1 VNIILGPPGT
11 GKTTKLLSLV
21 EEYLEK
27 GVPPDRI
34 GYFAFTRRAAEEAV
48 SRAMKKFNLNKLDL
62 PYFRTLHSLA
72 FLQAGLT
79 HSQIMNPAKYQEI
92 ADWLK
97 IGKFYS
103 GPQMDQGPYKDFGY
117 GDKFLEIN
125 EDFAIGRSL
134 LMSPFSDF
142 FTWQTT
148 PITKIIAATADSS
161 YVKFETE
168 NSEYELSRMYEEAV
182 GNPI

>member
-1 VNIILGPPGT
+1 MSMLQQDKIPVTIDGSSDL
-11 GKTTKLLSLV
+11 
-21 EEYLEK
+21 
-27 GVPPDRI
+27 
-34 GYFAFTRRAAEEAV
+34 AA
-48 SRAMKKFNLNKLDL
+48 KLDQL
-62 PYFRTLHSLA
+62 EDLA
-72 FLQAGLT
+72 RLLTQGKPNWKLVRSRDGLT
-79 HSQIMNPAKYQEI
+79 KHSVDILWIEFNENGTFKAKH
-92 ADWLK
+92 
-97 IGKFYS
+97 
-103 GPQMDQGPYKDFGY
+103 
-117 GDKFLEIN
+117 

>member
-1 VNIILGPPGT
+1 MSKIQQDKIPVALDDNGNLHIDQLEDLARLLT
-11 GKTTKLLSLV
+11 QGKPNWKLV
-21 EEYLEK
+21 
-27 GVPPDRI
+27 R
-34 GYFAFTRRAAEEAV
+34 
-48 SRAMKKFNLNKLDL
+48 SRD
-62 PYFRTLHSLA
+62 
-72 FLQAGLT
+72 GLT
-79 HSQIMNPAKYQEI
+79 KHSVDILWIEFNEDGTFKAKH
-92 ADWLK
+92 
-97 IGKFYS
+97 
-103 GPQMDQGPYKDFGY
+103 
-117 GDKFLEIN
+117 

>member
-1 VNIILGPPGT
+1 MKMARFNKIPPVGRDDN
-11 GKTTKLLSLV
+11 GIFK
-21 EEYLEK
+21 
-27 GVPPDRI
+27 
-34 GYFAFTRRAAEEAV
+34 
-48 SRAMKKFNLNKLDL
+48 
-62 PYFRTLHSLA
+62 
-72 FLQAGLT
+72 
-79 HSQIMNPAKYQEI
+79 AKH
-92 ADWLK
+92 
-97 IGKFYS
+97 
-103 GPQMDQGPYKDFGY
+103 
-117 GDKFLEIN
+117 N
-125 EDFAIGRSL
+125 DFAIGRSL

>member
-1 VNIILGPPGT
+1 MS
-11 GKTTKLLSLV
+11 KLQQDKIPVTIDGSSDL
-21 EEYLEK
+21 
-27 GVPPDRI
+27 
-34 GYFAFTRRAAEEAV
+34 AA
-48 SRAMKKFNLNKLDL
+48 KLDQL
-62 PYFRTLHSLA
+62 EALA
-72 FLQAGLT
+72 RLLTQGKPNWKLVRSRDGLT
-79 HSQIMNPAKYQEI
+79 KHSVDILWIEFNENGTFKAKH
-92 ADWLK
+92 
-97 IGKFYS
+97 
-103 GPQMDQGPYKDFGY
+103 
-117 GDKFLEIN
+117 

-148 PITKIIAATADSS
+148 PITKIIAAAADSS